1 MNLIAAWSAILLGL
15 ASGLVMGLFFHRENW
30 LGGYDSFKRR
40 MYRLGHISFFGL
52 GTLNLLFYLTA
63 PLLPPGHFLTL
74 ASWTFVVGA
83 ASMPI
88 CCALMAHFPRAR
100 LLFAIPVIN
109 LLIAG
114 TVTLVEVIK

>member
-15 ASGLVMGLFFHRENW
+15 VSGLVLGLFFHRENW
-30 LGGYDSFKRR
+30 LGGYGAFKRR
-40 MYRLGHISFFGL
+40 MYRLGHISLFGL

-63 PLLPPGHFLTL
+63 PLLSPGHILTL
-74 ASWTFVVGA
+74 ASWTFVAGT

-88 CCALMAHFPRAR
+88 CCVLMAHFPKAR

-109 LLIAG
+109 LLIG
-114 TVTLVEVIK
+114 GMVTLVEVIK

>member
-15 ASGLVMGLFFHRENW
+15 VSGLVMGLFFHRENW
-30 LGGYDSFKRR
+30 LGGYGSFKRR

-63 PLLPPGHFLTL
+63 PLLSHGFALTL

-88 CCALMAHFPRAR
+88 CCALMAHFSEAR
-100 LLFAIPVIN
+100 LLFTIPVVN
-109 LLIAG
+109 LLIGG
-114 TVTLVEVIK
+114 TITVVEVIK